1 MGAYLS
7 DMIDEANV
15 MYIDSSFSIS
25 IQLAPT
31 TNILSPREAKH
42 SSTVLLHVSDDFDF
56 EKSSRDEFIRDEILP
71 GPSAGANEDVSDSL
85 PETLDGL
92 LRVSVDPQTPPPRRV
107 EFSSIHPGVP
117 YANPPNLQ
125 LGETP
130 GWRLPIRSLRD
141 GL

>member
-1 MGAYLS
+1 MKGTKMGAYLS

-92 LRVSVDPQTPPPRRV
+92 PRVSVDPPTPPPRRV

-117 YANPPNLQ
+117 
-125 LGETP
+125 
-130 GWRLPIRSLRD
+130 
-141 GL
+141 